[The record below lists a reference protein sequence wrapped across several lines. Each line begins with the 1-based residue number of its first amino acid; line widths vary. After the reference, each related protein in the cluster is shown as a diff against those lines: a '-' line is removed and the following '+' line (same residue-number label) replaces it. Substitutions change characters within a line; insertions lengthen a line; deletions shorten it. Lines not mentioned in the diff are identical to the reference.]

1 MNLTRRTLLTVMG
14 ATGGATATGVSAA
27 LTDESVRTGRHERR
41 ANPDLPRG
49 LTLGTIRVNDQWR
62 LAAKT
67 ERGVLDVVG
76 AAQALGIEVPN
87 TIDEMFRGGGGGAV
101 EATVRKASTSDT
113 ARNYI
118 RAASELTF
126 GPCLLEPEKILM
138 VGYNYRKHIAEVKAQ
153 VPTEPVLFNKF
164 NNALLGHGAT
174 VPLPTQVSTEFDY
187 EVELVIVMGK
197 TGRDIAVADAL
208 SFVAGYCTGN
218 DFSARDLQ
226 RRSTQFMLGK
236 TPDGFAP
243 LGPWLVTADQIPN
256 PNSLS
261 LSCHVN
267 GERRQ
272 FSNTSD
278 MLFSCAQIVSYISRH
293 MTLRPGDIVYTGT
306 PEGVIQGYPPERRVW
321 LKPGDQITCEVEKL
335 GELRFALG

>member
-1 MNLTRRTLLTVMG
+1 MNLTRRTLLKVIG
-14 ATGGATATGVSAA
+14 ATGGATATGGSAA
-27 LTDESVRTGRHERR
+27 LTDDSVRTGRHERR

-76 AAQALGIEVPN
+76 AAQALGIEVPD

-101 EATVRKASTSDT
+101 EATVQKASTSDT

-197 TGRDIAVADAL
+197 TARDIAEADAL

-243 LGPWLVTADQIPN
+243 LGPWLVSADQIPN
-256 PNSLS
+256 PNSLG

>member
-1 MNLTRRTLLTVMG
+1 MG

-138 VGYNYRKHIAEVKAQ
+138 VGYNYRRHIAEVKAQ

-197 TGRDIAVADAL
+197 TGRDIAEADAL

>member
-1 MNLTRRTLLTVMG
+1 MSQNRRTFLKILG
-14 ATGGATATGVSAA
+14 ATGGAAAAGAPVASTRQTARA
-27 LTDESVRTGRHERR
+27 ERR
-41 ANPDLPRG
+41 RDPDLPRG
-49 LTLGTIRVNDQWR
+49 LALGTIRVDDEWR
-62 LAAKT
+62 IAVKT

-76 AAQALGIEVPN
+76 AAETLGIEVPN
-87 TIDEMFRGGGGGAV
+87 TIDQMFREGGGRAV
-101 EATVRKASTSDT
+101 EAVVQKASASERTQ
-113 ARNYI
+113 RHI
-118 RAASELTF
+118 RAASDLSF
-126 GPCLLEPEKILM
+126 GPCVMEPEKILM
-138 VGYNYRKHIAEVKAQ
+138 VGYNYRKHIAEVKAE
-153 VPTEPVLFNKF
+153 VPTEPVLFNKY
-164 NNALLGHGAT
+164 NNALLGHGGT
-174 VPLPTQVSTEFDY
+174 IPLPTKVSREFDY

-197 TGRDIAVADAL
+197 TGRDIAEANAL

-226 RRSTQFMLGK
+226 RKSTQFMLGK

-256 PNSLS
+256 PNSLG

-278 MLFSCAQIVSYISRH
+278 MLFNCAQIVSYISRH

-321 LKPGDQITCEVEKL
+321 LKPGDQIRCEIEKL
-335 GELRFALG
+335 GELHFSLG

>member
-1 MNLTRRTLLTVMG
+1 MSHDRRTFLRLLGAASGAV
-14 ATGGATATGVSAA
+14 ATGTPVASTGQAIRAA
-27 LTDESVRTGRHERR
+27 RHHT
-41 ANPDLPRG
+41 PDLPHNMA
-49 LTLGTIRVNDQWR
+49 LATIRVNEEWR
-62 LAAKT
+62 MAVKS

-76 AAQALGIEVPN
+76 AADVLGIDVPD
-87 TIDEMFRGGGGGAV
+87 TIDEMLRQGGGRAV
-101 EATVRKASTSDT
+101 EAVVQKASASD
-113 ARNYI
+113 
-118 RAASELTF
+118 RAQRHVHAAKDVTF
-126 GPCLLEPEKILM
+126 GPCVREPEKILM

-153 VPTEPVLFNKF
+153 VPTEPLLFNKY
-164 NNALLGHGAT
+164 NNALLGHGGT
-174 VPLPTQVSTEFDY
+174 VPLPTKVAKEFDY

-197 TGRDIAVADAL
+197 TGRDITESDAL

-226 RRSTQFMLGK
+226 RKSSQFMLGK

-256 PNSLS
+256 PNSLV
-261 LSCHVN
+261 LSCYVN

-278 MLFSCAQIVSYISRH
+278 MVFNCARIVSYISHH
-293 MTLRPGDIVYTGT
+293 MTLRPGDIIYTGT

-321 LKPGDQITCEVEKL
+321 LKPGDKISCEIEKL